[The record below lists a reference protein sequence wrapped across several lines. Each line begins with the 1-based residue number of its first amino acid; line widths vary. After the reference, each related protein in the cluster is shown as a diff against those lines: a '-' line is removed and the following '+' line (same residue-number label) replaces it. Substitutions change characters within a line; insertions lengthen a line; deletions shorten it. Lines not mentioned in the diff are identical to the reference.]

1 MLLLFVAGMSTS
13 ASAPARP
20 AWTITNTTTAQHL
33 MAVYVEARP
42 DADLYSMR
50 RAIVREHAGYD
61 EILIYVR
68 TGGPTLRR
76 IQWTPQGGYSEL
88 LINTSPRR

>member
-1 MLLLFVAGMSTS
+1 MLLLFVAGMSPS
-13 ASAPARP
+13 VPARP
-20 AWTITNTTTAQHL
+20 AWTITKTTTAQHL
-33 MAVYVEARP
+33 MAVYVDARP

-76 IQWTPQGGYSEL
+76 IQWTPQRGYTEL
-88 LINTSPRR
+88 LIDTSAR

>member
-1 MLLLFVAGMSTS
+1 MLLLFVAGMSS
-13 ASAPARP
+13 SAPARP
-20 AWTITNTTTAQHL
+20 SWIITKTTTAQHL
-33 MAVYVEARP
+33 MAVYVDARS

-68 TGGPTLRR
+68 TGAATLRR
-76 IQWTPQGGYSEL
+76 IQCTP
-88 LINTSPRR
+88 NC